1 MAESIERT
9 SDAEAEPS
17 LPLFKAVWNPRMLI
31 CVFIGFSSGLP
42 LWYLIQLIPYWLRT
56 NGVSLMSIGWFALLL
71 LPYSWKFVAA
81 PMLDRYAVPGF
92 GRRRTWMFASQIALM
107 LMIGMMG
114 FFDPVQSLWSIAYLA
129 LAVACAGAI
138 QDIAID
144 AYRREL
150 LPDNELGL
158 GSAIHVNAYRVA
170 GLVSFSL
177 AVYFSKFA
185 DWRLVHFFVAAFM
198 LPGALCSLVV
208 KEPEIYGSTPR
219 TLYEAVIAPFKEFF
233 QRSGGFRTAFYVL
246 AFMLL
251 YKFGDTLATALIT
264 PFYVDMGFNEE
275 QIAFVSKTV
284 ALASMITG
292 GFLGGLIMYRI
303 GIDRSLWIFGVIQF
317 LSIFGLAFLAT
328 QGSNVWVLAGAVTF
342 EYLGVGLGSAAFVA
356 FQSKQSDL
364 RFTATQLSLFT
375 SLMAIPRVL
384 TGPIAGFAIEGSESS
399 GFAGLGYA
407 NFYLF
412 CAITA
417 IPGMLL
423 LFKVAPWNK
432 KD

>member
-1 MAESIERT
+1 
-9 SDAEAEPS
+9 
-17 LPLFKAVWNPRMLI
+17 MLI
-31 CVFIGFSSGLP
+31 CAFIGFSSGLP
-42 LWYLIQLIPYWLRT
+42 LWYLWQLIPYWLRT
-56 NGVSLMSIGWFALLL
+56 NGVSLVNIGWFALLL

-81 PMLDRYAVPGF
+81 PILDRFAIPGF
-92 GRRRTWMFASQIALM
+92 GRRRTWMLASQIALM

-114 FFDPVQSLWSIAYLA
+114 FFDPVQSLWSIAYVA

-158 GSAIHVNAYRVA
+158 GSAIAVNAYRVA

-185 DWRLVHFFVAAFM
+185 DWRVVHLFVAAFM

-208 KEPEIYGSTPR
+208 KEPEIYGSPPR
-219 TLYEAVIAPFKEFF
+219 SLHEAVVAPFKEFF
-233 QRSGGFRTAFYVL
+233 HRSGGFRTAFYVL

-251 YKFGDTLATALIT
+251 YKFGDNLALALIT
-264 PFYVDMGFNEE
+264 PFYVDMGFTEE

-284 ALASMITG
+284 ALASMVTG
-292 GFLGGLIMYRI
+292 GFIGGLIMYRI
-303 GIDRSLWIFGVIQF
+303 GINRSLWIFGVIQF

-328 QGSNVWVLAGAVTF
+328 QGKQRL
-342 EYLGVGLGSAAFVA
+342 GLGRCGDFRISRGRARERGFRGLPGETVEPPFYRHADFVVY
-356 FQSKQSDL
+356 QSHGHSE
-364 RFTATQLSLFT
+364 
-375 SLMAIPRVL
+375 VL
-384 TGPIAGFAIEGSESS
+384 TGPIAGFTIEGSETF
-399 GFAGLGYA
+399 GFAGLGYS
-407 NFYLF
+407 NFFLV
-412 CAITA
+412 CAVTA

-432 KD
+432 